1 MLLEE
6 ATYHKN
12 HAQQLER
19 ENRRLQDMHRYTRK
33 TKRQLAQQVVEL
45 EAQIQKE
52 RRERTAMEEALTE
65 AYSATLREMVA
76 MQESATAS
84 RAPPSSRGGRGNLR
98 DKLNF
103 R

>member
-1 MLLEE
+1 
-6 ATYHKN
+6 
-12 HAQQLER
+12 
-19 ENRRLQDMHRYTRK
+19 MHRYTRK

-45 EAQIQKE
+45 EAQLQKE
-52 RRERTAMEEALTE
+52 RRERNAMEEALPE

-76 MQESATAS
+76 MQESASTS
-84 RAPPSSRGGRGNLR
+84 RPAPSSRGGRGNLR